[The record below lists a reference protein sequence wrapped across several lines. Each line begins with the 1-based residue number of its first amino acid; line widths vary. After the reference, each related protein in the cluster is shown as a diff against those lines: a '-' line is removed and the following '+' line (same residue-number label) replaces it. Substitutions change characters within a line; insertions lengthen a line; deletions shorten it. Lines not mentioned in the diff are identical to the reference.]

1 MTEKPYIVPTLVTG
15 VNFLAITQTYIM
27 QKVVI
32 DKDISVVDPVSII
45 EPIRAV
51 VVL

>member
-1 MTEKPYIVPTLVTG
+1 MAEKPYIVPTMVTG
-15 VNFLAITQTYIM
+15 VHFLAITQTYIM

-32 DKDISVVDPVSII
+32 DKDIRVADPVSII